1 MCLWQLCRAQTGPGA
16 RTRSTAVAEDG
27 RTSNSCRKRSRLM
40 REGAGMRQTL
50 WSRGDAG
57 FCTKWCA
64 RWLVRA
70 LCVLLN
76 VCSGRSNALET
87 GARAWKA
94 GGKGDTQ

>member
-1 MCLWQLCRAQTGPGA
+1 MRVLVCGKHCGVEEMLVSVRNGVRAG
-16 RTRSTAVAEDG
+16 
-27 RTSNSCRKRSRLM
+27 
-40 REGAGMRQTL
+40 
-50 WSRGDAG
+50 
-57 FCTKWCA
+57 
-64 RWLVRA
+64 WLVRA